1 MVWHG
6 IISVSVR
13 LAGLDQQEHGVARIL
28 RRGDQGA
35 DVRAVQD
42 VLNFHIRRLVPLEV
56 NGRFGTNTKA
66 RVIEFQRANG
76 LVLLDGIVGPLTVGR
91 MFQTEQLPVVLRLA
105 PSSSTSALGL
115 QPPRLIPPLTLPGLP
130 PGRVVLPALSPIQ
143 LFPSGTARLPPLT
156 AQGQL
161 LTLLVT
167 VPVRN
172 DPMDPTLRSQQQVLQ
187 LLQSLPPNFPF
198 RAALLGAVPQPT
210 KIDGTLDKGFK
221 WGVAPV
227 FELNKVA
234 APAEFAVGLQGNARY
249 TLQLVPSGPG
259 GLKIG
264 WFVGGD
270 FKATIDYTTS
280 QATSRPLFQFQGTV
294 TTGLGGVF

>member
-1 MVWHG
+1 M
-6 IISVSVR
+6 
-13 LAGLDQQEHGVARIL
+13 ARIL
-28 RRGDQGA
+28 RSGDQGA

-42 VLNFHIRRLVPLEV
+42 VLNFQIRRLEPLV
-56 NGRFGTNTKA
+56 VDGRFGAKTLA
-66 RVIEFQRANG
+66 RVAEFQRANR
-76 LVLLDGIVGPLTVGR
+76 LAADGIVGPVTVGR

-105 PSSSTSALGL
+105 PNASASASGL
-115 QPPRLIPPLTLPGLP
+115 QAPRLIPPLTLPGLP
-130 PGRVVLPALSPIQ
+130 PGRPVLPALSPIQ

-161 LTLLVT
+161 LTLLLT

-172 DPMDPTLRSQQQVLQ
+172 DPLDPTLRSQQQVLQ

-198 RAALLGAVPQPT
+198 RATIIGAAPQPA

-221 WGVAPV
+221 WGVDPV
-227 FELNKVA
+227 FDLNKVA

-270 FKATIDYTTS
+270 FKATIDYTSS

-294 TTGLGGVF
+294 TTGLGGFF